1 MPLFVKHHHFLHMSI
16 WPTEDLT
23 SLNIILDRIDA
34 NDQLRQELD
43 EIVGGLQGY
52 LSNVKNQGM
61 KRQRDYESVLGE
73 KAILEQ
79 KCGKLEQ
86 ELAILDTEAK
96 RYKEMEKVCFI
107 IITEFLKKLFVLFNI
122 VIRWL
127 IRLFLT

>member
-1 MPLFVKHHHFLHMSI
+1 LSFF
-16 WPTEDLT
+16 
-23 SLNIILDRIDA
+23 ILDRIDA

-73 KAILEQ
+73 KAVLQQ
-79 KCGKLEQ
+79 KVGKLEQ

-96 RYKEMEKVCFI
+96 RFKEMEKVQTKFI
-107 IITEFLKKLFVLFNI
+107 S
-122 VIRWL
+122 
-127 IRLFLT
+127 RLMTTFK

>member
-1 MPLFVKHHHFLHMSI
+1 LSFF
-16 WPTEDLT
+16 
-23 SLNIILDRIDA
+23 ILDRIDA

-73 KAILEQ
+73 KAVLQQ
-79 KCGKLEQ
+79 KVGKLEQ

-96 RYKEMEKVCFI
+96 RFKEMEKVQTKFI
-107 IITEFLKKLFVLFNI
+107 PRQMTTFK
-122 VIRWL
+122 
-127 IRLFLT
+127 

>member
-1 MPLFVKHHHFLHMSI
+1 MSFF
-16 WPTEDLT
+16 
-23 SLNIILDRIDA
+23 ILDRIDA

-73 KAILEQ
+73 KAVLQQ
-79 KCGKLEQ
+79 KDGKLEQ

-96 RYKEMEKVCFI
+96 RFKEMEKVQTKFI
-107 IITEFLKKLFVLFNI
+107 PRQMTTFK
-122 VIRWL
+122 
-127 IRLFLT
+127 

>member
-1 MPLFVKHHHFLHMSI
+1 MSFF
-16 WPTEDLT
+16 
-23 SLNIILDRIDA
+23 ILDRIDA

-73 KAILEQ
+73 KAVLQQ
-79 KCGKLEQ
+79 KVGKLEQ

-96 RYKEMEKVCFI
+96 RFKEMEKVQTKFI
-107 IITEFLKKLFVLFNI
+107 PRQMTTFK
-122 VIRWL
+122 
-127 IRLFLT
+127 

>member
-1 MPLFVKHHHFLHMSI
+1 MLYFIV
-16 WPTEDLT
+16 
-23 SLNIILDRIDA
+23 DRIDA

-73 KAILEQ
+73 KAVLQQ
-79 KCGKLEQ
+79 KVGKLEQ

-96 RYKEMEKVCFI
+96 RFKEMEKVPTKFI
-107 IITEFLKKLFVLFNI
+107 PRQMTTFK
-122 VIRWL
+122 
-127 IRLFLT
+127 

>member
-1 MPLFVKHHHFLHMSI
+1 MYFIV
-16 WPTEDLT
+16 
-23 SLNIILDRIDA
+23 DRIDA

-73 KAILEQ
+73 KAVLQQ
-79 KCGKLEQ
+79 KVGKLEQ

-96 RYKEMEKVCFI
+96 RFKEMEKVQTKFI
-107 IITEFLKKLFVLFNI
+107 PRQMTTFK
-122 VIRWL
+122 
-127 IRLFLT
+127 

>member
-1 MPLFVKHHHFLHMSI
+1 MSFF
-16 WPTEDLT
+16 
-23 SLNIILDRIDA
+23 ILDRIDA

-73 KAILEQ
+73 KAVLQQ
-79 KCGKLEQ
+79 KVGKLEE

-96 RYKEMEKVCFI
+96 RFKEMEKVQTKFI
-107 IITEFLKKLFVLFNI
+107 PRQMTTFK
-122 VIRWL
+122 
-127 IRLFLT
+127 